1 MKKLVITL
9 AAIFSAL
16 VLFAG
21 APEVTNVTATQ
32 QDEMVVIDY
41 YLAHPDELL
50 CMVSVEISADGGL
63 SYGIVPSP
71 GSLSG
76 DIGIVEATEQGSP
89 RQIVW
94 DYSQDGIP
102 SGTNYRAK
110 VVADDN
116 IPAIP
121 SPLTHVLTAVDLPFF
136 VHMDEANLV
145 LLNSAPAPYYTPGNI
160 LVMAPC
166 PQIPSGLMRK
176 VVSFYFAGNLVYIE
190 TVNAKLEEAFD
201 QIQLNFSEP
210 VKVSDLVSSKALVDG
225 ITFVPGA
232 KDFSFPYN
240 LNVTI
245 PLDDGVE
252 IKVTGEIEF
261 TLGYDFSVSVGYF
274 SGLTSLK
281 MGGHGDVDATI
292 ELEITG
298 GFSVDKKIELY
309 EQNFALISFMTGPV
323 PVWMTPSV
331 AIVLELEAGGGAS
344 ITTSVSANATLDAGV
359 KYNKYGSPQWSTYES
374 HGLSFGYEPP
384 SLSVGLNA
392 SAAAGPQLELNL
404 YSVAG
409 PFIFAAGYLALD
421 ADILD
426 DPWWTLTGGFKV
438 DAGVEFEVL
447 SYELEWGTTVFDYS
461 VILAQATSQQV
472 AQPSFSPE
480 GGDYTGYQNVIISC
494 STDGTSIR
502 YTTDGSDPTTAS
514 PLYSGP
520 VNINSDTTL
529 KAKAFKSPWRP
540 SDIATAD
547 YTVSIPAVETP
558 VISPAAGNY
567 LTSVD
572 VSISCSS
579 TNVDIHYTTDGS
591 TPTTSSI
598 LYDAPFT
605 LTESATVKAK
615 AFDTDTS
622 HDPLYNPSLTAS
634 AAFVVLS
641 EEEYS
646 ASMDASIHI
655 TLPNTNDGT
664 GDRLAVR
671 NASGNPLYPPPAGSW
686 QIDTLIWFSLAS
698 IPSGS
703 TIDSATLKLYYY
715 DFKDNDPAGRTLS
728 LFRALQLWNEAAV
741 TWNNQPL
748 WAGVASSTAQ
758 VPASTSDWME
768 WDVTADVQACISGMS
783 INYGWKIT
791 DFVPWNDYNI
801 PITYFHSREYT
812 NSNLRPVLKVQL
824 AGKAKPLILQ

>member
-1 MKKLVITL
+1 
-9 AAIFSAL
+9 
-16 VLFAG
+16 
-21 APEVTNVTATQ
+21 
-32 QDEMVVIDY
+32 
-41 YLAHPDELL
+41 
-50 CMVSVEISADGGL
+50 
-63 SYGIVPSP
+63 
-71 GSLSG
+71 
-76 DIGIVEATEQGSP
+76 
-89 RQIVW
+89 
-94 DYSQDGIP
+94 
-102 SGTNYRAK
+102 
-110 VVADDN
+110 
-116 IPAIP
+116 
-121 SPLTHVLTAVDLPFF
+121 
-136 VHMDEANLV
+136 
-145 LLNSAPAPYYTPGNI
+145 
-160 LVMAPC
+160 
-166 PQIPSGLMRK
+166 
-176 VVSFYFAGNLVYIE
+176 
-190 TVNAKLEEAFD
+190 
-201 QIQLNFSEP
+201 
-210 VKVSDLVSSKALVDG
+210 
-225 ITFVPGA
+225 
-232 KDFSFPYN
+232 
-240 LNVTI
+240 
-245 PLDDGVE
+245 
-252 IKVTGEIEF
+252 
-261 TLGYDFSVSVGYF
+261 
-274 SGLTSLK
+274 
-281 MGGHGDVDATI
+281 
-292 ELEITG
+292 
-298 GFSVDKKIELY
+298 
-309 EQNFALISFMTGPV
+309 MTGPV

-494 STDGTSIR
+494 STDGASIR
-502 YTTDGSDPTTAS
+502 
-514 PLYSGP
+514 
-520 VNINSDTTL
+520 
-529 KAKAFKSPWRP
+529 
-540 SDIATAD
+540 
-547 YTVSIPAVETP
+547 
-558 VISPAAGNY
+558 
-567 LTSVD
+567 
-572 VSISCSS
+572 
-579 TNVDIHYTTDGS
+579 YTTDGS

-634 AAFVVLS
+634 AAYVVLS

-664 GDRLAVR
+664 GDRLTVR

-758 VPASTSDWME
+758 VPASTSNWME
-768 WDVTADVQACISGMS
+768 WDVTADVQACISGMA

-791 DFVPWNDYNI
+791 DLVPWNNYNI